1 MTEDKLNSLRQQDT
15 NLRDAIRLDEM
26 ERPQMPADLNARV
39 MQKVEQK
46 VHATRTR
53 KLWPWIAAACAAGV
67 IAIFLT
73 PPKETPKVNKGTT
86 VAVNVEQSKES
97 LDSETQ
103 KSETP
108 MSEPQMSET
117 QMSETQKSEIQLS
130 ESQTA
135 SPQKVIKQ
143 KGNLVPV
150 KSAKQQYK
158 PVTTD
163 NLLAQETTPAEK
175 PITEKT
181 STEEPTVTLTESDIP
196 ITRPENYKHTPEELA
211 LLRKQADEAYLKW
224 VELELEISKNNLQQT
239 AQQ

>member
-15 NLRDAIRLDEM
+15 NLRDAIRLDER

-39 MQKVEQK
+39 MQKEEQK
-46 VHATRTR
+46 SHATRTR

-73 PPKETPKVNKGTT
+73 PPKDTTEVNKGTT
-86 VAVNVEQSKES
+86 VAVNVEQPKES
-97 LDSETQ
+97 LDSE
-103 KSETP
+103 S
-108 MSEPQMSET
+108 QMSET
-117 QMSETQKSEIQLS
+117 QMSENQKSETQLS
-130 ESQTA
+130 EPQTA
-135 SPQKVIKQ
+135 LPQRVIKQ
-143 KGNLVPV
+143 KENHAPG
-150 KSAKQQYK
+150 KSAKQQYR

-163 NLLAQETTPAEK
+163 NLLAQEIAPAEQ
-175 PITEKT
+175 PTTEKV

>member
-15 NLRDAIRLDEM
+15 NLRDAIRLDER

-46 VHATRTR
+46 SHATRTR

-73 PPKETPKVNKGTT
+73 PPKDTTEVNKGTT
-86 VAVNVEQSKES
+86 VAVNVEQPKES
-97 LDSETQ
+97 MDSEA
-103 KSETP
+103 
-108 MSEPQMSET
+108 QMSET
-117 QMSETQKSEIQLS
+117 QMSETQMSEIQLS

-143 KGNLVPV
+143 KGNLDPG

-163 NLLAQETTPAEK
+163 NLLAQEIAPAEQ

>member
-15 NLRDAIRLDEM
+15 NLRDAIRLDEK

-46 VHATRTR
+46 SHTTRTR

-67 IAIFLT
+67 IAIFLA
-73 PPKETPKVNKGTT
+73 PPKDTTEVNKGTT
-86 VAVNVEQSKES
+86 VAVNVEQPKES
-97 LDSETQ
+97 MDSEAQ
-103 KSETP
+103 E
-108 MSEPQMSET
+108 SET
-117 QMSETQKSEIQLS
+117 QMSETQMSEIQLS

-135 SPQKVIKQ
+135 SPQRVIKQ
-143 KGNLVPV
+143 KGNLDPG
-150 KSAKQQYK
+150 KSAKQQYR
-158 PVTTD
+158 PATTN
-163 NLLAQETTPAEK
+163 NLLAQETTPAEQ

>member
-15 NLRDAIRLDEM
+15 NLRDAIRLDEK

-46 VHATRTR
+46 SHATRTR

-73 PPKETPKVNKGTT
+73 PPKDTTEVNKGTT
-86 VAVNVEQSKES
+86 VAVNVEQPKES
-97 LDSETQ
+97 LDSEAQ
-103 KSETP
+103 E
-108 MSEPQMSET
+108 SET
-117 QMSETQKSEIQLS
+117 QMSETQMSEIQLS

-135 SPQKVIKQ
+135 SPQRVIKQ
-143 KGNLVPV
+143 KGNLAPG

-158 PVTTD
+158 PATTN
-163 NLLAQETTPAEK
+163 NLLAQETTPAGQ

>member
-15 NLRDAIRLDEM
+15 NLRDAIRLDER

-39 MQKVEQK
+39 MRKVEQK
-46 VHATRTR
+46 SHATRTR

-73 PPKETPKVNKGTT
+73 PPKDTTEVNKGTT
-86 VAVNVEQSKES
+86 VAVNVEQPKES

-103 KSETP
+103 KSE
-108 MSEPQMSET
+108 
-117 QMSETQKSEIQLS
+117 IQLS
-130 ESQTA
+130 EPQTA
-135 SPQKVIKQ
+135 SPQRVIKQ
-143 KGNLVPV
+143 KGNLAPG

-163 NLLAQETTPAEK
+163 NLLAQEITPAEQ
-175 PITEKT
+175 PTTEKV

>member
-15 NLRDAIRLDEM
+15 NLRDAIRLDER

-46 VHATRTR
+46 SHATRTR

-73 PPKETPKVNKGTT
+73 PPKDTTEVNKETT

-108 MSEPQMSET
+108 MSEPQ
-117 QMSETQKSEIQLS
+117 
-130 ESQTA
+130 TA

-150 KSAKQQYK
+150 KPAKQQYK

-181 STEEPTVTLTESDIP
+181 STEEPMVTLTESDIP

>member
-15 NLRDAIRLDEM
+15 NLRDAIRLDER

-46 VHATRTR
+46 SHATRTR

-73 PPKETPKVNKGTT
+73 PPKDTTEVNKGTT
-86 VAVNVEQSKES
+86 VAVNVEQPKES
-97 LDSETQ
+97 MDSEAQ
-103 KSETP
+103 E
-108 MSEPQMSET
+108 SET
-117 QMSETQKSEIQLS
+117 QMSETQMREIQLS

-135 SPQKVIKQ
+135 SPQRVIKQ
-143 KGNLVPV
+143 KGNLAPV
-150 KSAKQQYK
+150 KSAKQQYR
-158 PVTTD
+158 PATTN
-163 NLLAQETTPAEK
+163 NLLAQETTPAEQ

>member
-15 NLRDAIRLDEM
+15 NLRDAIRLDER

-46 VHATRTR
+46 SHATRTR

-73 PPKETPKVNKGTT
+73 PPKDTTEVNKGTT
-86 VAVNVEQSKES
+86 VAVNVEQPKES
-97 LDSETQ
+97 MDSEAQ
-103 KSETP
+103 E
-108 MSEPQMSET
+108 SET

-130 ESQTA
+130 ESQTT
-135 SPQKVIKQ
+135 SPQRVIKQ
-143 KGNLVPV
+143 KGNLAPV
-150 KSAKQQYK
+150 KSTKQQYK

-163 NLLAQETTPAEK
+163 NLLAQETTPAEQ

>member
-15 NLRDAIRLDEM
+15 NLRDAIRLDER

-46 VHATRTR
+46 SHATRTR

-73 PPKETPKVNKGTT
+73 PPKDTTEVNKGTT
-86 VAVNVEQSKES
+86 VAVNVEQPKES
-97 LDSETQ
+97 LDSEPQ
-103 KSETP
+103 K
-108 MSEPQMSET
+108 SET

-130 ESQTA
+130 ESQTT
-135 SPQKVIKQ
+135 SPQRVIKQ
-143 KGNLVPV
+143 KGNLAPV

-163 NLLAQETTPAEK
+163 NLLAQETTPAEQ

>member
-15 NLRDAIRLDEM
+15 NLRDAIRLDER

-46 VHATRTR
+46 SHATRTR

-73 PPKETPKVNKGTT
+73 PPKDTTEVNKGTT
-86 VAVNVEQSKES
+86 VAVNVEQPKES
-97 LDSETQ
+97 LDSE
-103 KSETP
+103 S
-108 MSEPQMSET
+108 QMSET

-135 SPQKVIKQ
+135 SPQRVIKQ

-163 NLLAQETTPAEK
+163 NLLAQETTPAEQ
-175 PITEKT
+175 PTTEKT

>member
-15 NLRDAIRLDEM
+15 NLRDAIRQDEM

-46 VHATRTR
+46 SHATRTH

-67 IAIFLT
+67 IAIYLT
-73 PPKETPKVNKGTT
+73 PPKGTTEVNKGTP
-86 VAVNVEQSKES
+86 VAVNVEQQKES
-97 LDSETQ
+97 PDSE
-103 KSETP
+103 S
-108 MSEPQMSET
+108 
-117 QMSETQKSEIQLS
+117 QKSEIQMS
-130 ESQTA
+130 EPQTA
-135 SPQKVIKQ
+135 SPLKVIKQ
-143 KGNLVPV
+143 KENLVPV
-150 KSAKQQYK
+150 KPAKQQYK

-163 NLLAQETTPAEK
+163 NLLAQEITPAEQ
-175 PITEKT
+175 PTTEKV
-181 STEEPTVTLTESDIP
+181 SIEEPTITLTESDIP

>member
-15 NLRDAIRLDEM
+15 NLRDAIRLDER

-46 VHATRTR
+46 SHATRTR

-73 PPKETPKVNKGTT
+73 PPKDTTEVNKGTT
-86 VAVNVEQSKES
+86 VAVNVEQPKES

-103 KSETP
+103 KSET
-108 MSEPQMSET
+108 QMSEA
-117 QMSETQKSEIQLS
+117 
-130 ESQTA
+130 QTT
-135 SPQKVIKQ
+135 SPQRVIKQ
-143 KGNLVPV
+143 KGNLAPG

-163 NLLAQETTPAEK
+163 NLLAQEITPAEQ
-175 PITEKT
+175 PTTEKT

>member
-15 NLRDAIRLDEM
+15 NLRDAIRLDER

-46 VHATRTR
+46 SHATRTR

-73 PPKETPKVNKGTT
+73 PPKDTTEVNKGTT
-86 VAVNVEQSKES
+86 VAVNVEQPKES
-97 LDSETQ
+97 LDSEAQESETQ
-103 KSETP
+103 KSET
-108 MSEPQMSET
+108 QMSEA
-117 QMSETQKSEIQLS
+117 
-130 ESQTA
+130 QTT
-135 SPQKVIKQ
+135 SPQRVIKQ

-163 NLLAQETTPAEK
+163 NLLAQETPPAEQ

>member
-15 NLRDAIRLDEM
+15 NLRDALRQDEM

-46 VHATRTR
+46 SHATRTH

-67 IAIFLT
+67 IAIYLT
-73 PPKETPKVNKGTT
+73 PPKGTTEVNKGTP
-86 VAVNVEQSKES
+86 VAVNVEQ
-97 LDSETQ
+97 Q
-103 KSETP
+103 KETP
-108 MSEPQMSET
+108 DSEPQKGEI
-117 QMSETQKSEIQLS
+117 QKSEIQMS
-130 ESQTA
+130 EPQTA

-143 KGNLVPV
+143 KENLIPV
-150 KSAKQQYK
+150 KPAKQQYK

-163 NLLAQETTPAEK
+163 NLLAQEITPAVQ
-175 PITEKT
+175 PTTEKV
-181 STEEPTVTLTESDIP
+181 STEEPTITLTESDIP

>member
-15 NLRDAIRLDEM
+15 NLRDALRQDEM

-46 VHATRTR
+46 SHATRTH

-67 IAIFLT
+67 IAIYLT
-73 PPKETPKVNKGTT
+73 PPKDTPQVNKGTT
-86 VAVNVEQSKES
+86 VAVNVEQPK
-97 LDSETQ
+97 DS
-103 KSETP
+103 SEG
-108 MSEPQMSET
+108 EP
-117 QMSETQKSEIQLS
+117 QKSEIQKS
-130 ESQTA
+130 EIQMSEPQTA

-143 KGNLVPV
+143 KGNLAPD
-150 KSAKQQYK
+150 KSAKQQYR
-158 PVTTD
+158 PLTTD
-163 NLLAQETTPAEK
+163 NLLAQEIAPAEQPK
-175 PITEKT
+175 TEKV

>member
-15 NLRDAIRLDEM
+15 NLRDAIRLDER

-46 VHATRTR
+46 SHATRTR

-73 PPKETPKVNKGTT
+73 PPKDTTEVNKGTT
-86 VAVNVEQSKES
+86 VAVNVEQPKES
-97 LDSETQ
+97 MD
-103 KSETP
+103 
-108 MSEPQMSET
+108 SEPQESET

-130 ESQTA
+130 ESQTT
-135 SPQKVIKQ
+135 SPQRVIKQ
-143 KGNLVPV
+143 KGNLAPG

-163 NLLAQETTPAEK
+163 NLLAQEITPAEQ
-175 PITEKT
+175 PTTEKV

>member
-15 NLRDAIRLDEM
+15 NLRDAIRLDER

-46 VHATRTR
+46 SHATRTR

-73 PPKETPKVNKGTT
+73 PPKDTTEVNKGTT
-86 VAVNVEQSKES
+86 VAVNVEQPKES
-97 LDSETQ
+97 MDSEA
-103 KSETP
+103 
-108 MSEPQMSET
+108 QMSET

-143 KGNLVPV
+143 KENHAPG
-150 KSAKQQYK
+150 KSAKQQYR
-158 PVTTD
+158 PATTN
-163 NLLAQETTPAEK
+163 NLLAQEITPAEQTK
-175 PITEKT
+175 TEKV

>member
-15 NLRDAIRLDEM
+15 NLRDAIRLDER

-46 VHATRTR
+46 SHATRTR

-73 PPKETPKVNKGTT
+73 PPKDTTEVNKGTT
-86 VAVNVEQSKES
+86 VAVNVEQPKES
-97 LDSETQ
+97 LDSESQ
-103 KSETP
+103 ESGIEKSEP
-108 MSEPQMSET
+108 
-117 QMSETQKSEIQLS
+117 
-130 ESQTA
+130 QTA
-135 SPQKVIKQ
+135 SPQRVIKQ
-143 KGNLVPV
+143 KGNLAPV

-158 PVTTD
+158 PLTTD
-163 NLLAQETTPAEK
+163 NLLAQEIAPAGQ
-175 PITEKT
+175 PTTEKV

>member
-15 NLRDAIRLDEM
+15 NLRDAIRLDER

-46 VHATRTR
+46 SHATRTR

-73 PPKETPKVNKGTT
+73 PPKDTTEVNKGTT
-86 VAVNVEQSKES
+86 VAVNVEQPKES
-97 LDSETQ
+97 LDSE
-103 KSETP
+103 S
-108 MSEPQMSET
+108 QMSET
-117 QMSETQKSEIQLS
+117 QMSETQMSEIQMS
-130 ESQTA
+130 EAQTA
-135 SPQKVIKQ
+135 SPQRVIKQ
-143 KGNLVPV
+143 KGNLDPV

-163 NLLAQETTPAEK
+163 NLLAQEIAPAGQ
-175 PITEKT
+175 PTTEKV

>member
-15 NLRDAIRLDEM
+15 NLRDAIRLDER

-39 MQKVEQK
+39 MRKVEQK
-46 VHATRTR
+46 SHAYRTR

-73 PPKETPKVNKGTT
+73 PPKDTTEVSKGTT
-86 VAVNVEQSKES
+86 VAVNVEQPKES
-97 LDSETQ
+97 MDSED
-103 KSETP
+103 
-108 MSEPQMSET
+108 QMSET
-117 QMSETQKSEIQLS
+117 QMSETQESEIEKSEP
-130 ESQTA
+130 QTT
-135 SPQKVIKQ
+135 SPQRVIKQ
-143 KGNLVPV
+143 KGNLAPG

-163 NLLAQETTPAEK
+163 NLLAQEIAPAEQ
-175 PITEKT
+175 PTTEKV

>member
-15 NLRDAIRLDEM
+15 NLRDAIRLDER

-46 VHATRTR
+46 SHATRTR

-73 PPKETPKVNKGTT
+73 PPKDTTEVNKGTT
-86 VAVNVEQSKES
+86 VAVNVEQPKES
-97 LDSETQ
+97 LDSE
-103 KSETP
+103 S
-108 MSEPQMSET
+108 QMSET
-117 QMSETQKSEIQLS
+117 QMSETQMSEIQLS

-135 SPQKVIKQ
+135 SPQRVIKQ
-143 KGNLVPV
+143 KGNLAPV
-150 KSAKQQYK
+150 KSAKQQYR
-158 PVTTD
+158 PATTN
-163 NLLAQETTPAEK
+163 NLLAQETTPAEQ
-175 PITEKT
+175 PTTEKV

>member
-15 NLRDAIRLDEM
+15 NLRDAIRLDER
-26 ERPQMPADLNARV
+26 ERPQMPADINARV
-39 MQKVEQK
+39 MRKVEQK
-46 VHATRTR
+46 SHATRTR

-73 PPKETPKVNKGTT
+73 PPKDTTEINKGTT

-97 LDSETQ
+97 LDSE
-103 KSETP
+103 S
-108 MSEPQMSET
+108 QMSET
-117 QMSETQKSEIQLS
+117 QMSETQMSEA
-130 ESQTA
+130 QTT
-135 SPQKVIKQ
+135 SPQRVIKQ

-163 NLLAQETTPAEK
+163 NLLAQEITSAEQ
-175 PITEKT
+175 PTTEKV

>member
-15 NLRDAIRLDEM
+15 NLRDALRQDEM

-39 MQKVEQK
+39 LQKVEQNN
-46 VHATRTR
+46 HSTRTHM
-53 KLWPWIAAACAAGV
+53 LWPWIAAACVAGV
-67 IAIFLT
+67 VAIFIT
-73 PPKETPKVNKGTT
+73 PPKDTQVNKGTP
-86 VAVNVEQSKES
+86 VAVNVEQQK
-97 LDSETQ
+97 DS
-103 KSETP
+103 SED
-108 MSEPQMSET
+108 EP
-117 QMSETQKSEIQLS
+117 QKSEIQMS
-130 ESQTA
+130 ETKMSEPQTT

-143 KGNLVPV
+143 KEDLIPV
-150 KSAKQQYK
+150 KPAKQQYK

-163 NLLAQETTPAEK
+163 NLLAQEITPSEQTT
-175 PITEKT
+175 TEKV

>member
-15 NLRDAIRLDEM
+15 NLRDAIRLDER

-39 MQKVEQK
+39 MRKVEQK
-46 VHATRTR
+46 SHATRTR

-73 PPKETPKVNKGTT
+73 PPKDTTEVNKGTT
-86 VAVNVEQSKES
+86 VAVNVEQPKES
-97 LDSETQ
+97 MDSEAQ
-103 KSETP
+103 MSET
-108 MSEPQMSET
+108 QMSET

-130 ESQTA
+130 EAQTA
-135 SPQKVIKQ
+135 SSQRVIKQ

-163 NLLAQETTPAEK
+163 NLLAQEIALAEQ
-175 PITEKT
+175 PTTEKT

>member
-15 NLRDAIRLDEM
+15 NLRDAIRLDER

-46 VHATRTR
+46 SHATRTR

-73 PPKETPKVNKGTT
+73 PPKDTTEVNKGTT
-86 VAVNVEQSKES
+86 VAVNVEQPKES
-97 LDSETQ
+97 LDSE
-103 KSETP
+103 S
-108 MSEPQMSET
+108 QMSET
-117 QMSETQKSEIQLS
+117 QMNETQKSEIQLS
-130 ESQTA
+130 EAQTA
-135 SPQKVIKQ
+135 SSQRVIKQ

-163 NLLAQETTPAEK
+163 NLLAQEIAPAEQ
-175 PITEKT
+175 PITEKI

>member
-15 NLRDAIRLDEM
+15 NLRDAIRLDER

-46 VHATRTR
+46 SHATRTR

-73 PPKETPKVNKGTT
+73 PPKDTTEVNKGTT
-86 VAVNVEQSKES
+86 VAVNVEQPKES
-97 LDSETQ
+97 LDSEAQ
-103 KSETP
+103 ESET
-108 MSEPQMSET
+108 QMSET

-135 SPQKVIKQ
+135 SPQRVIKQ
-143 KGNLVPV
+143 KGNLDPR
-150 KSAKQQYK
+150 KSAKQQYR

-163 NLLAQETTPAEK
+163 NLLAQEITPAEQ
-175 PITEKT
+175 PTTEKV

>member
-15 NLRDAIRLDEM
+15 NLRDAIRLDER

-46 VHATRTR
+46 SHATRTR

-73 PPKETPKVNKGTT
+73 PPKDTTEVNKGTT
-86 VAVNVEQSKES
+86 VAVNVEQPKES
-97 LDSETQ
+97 IDSEAQ
-103 KSETP
+103 E
-108 MSEPQMSET
+108 SET
-117 QMSETQKSEIQLS
+117 QMSETQMSEIQLS
-130 ESQTA
+130 ESQTT
-135 SPQKVIKQ
+135 SPQRVIKQ
-143 KGNLVPV
+143 KGNLAPD

-163 NLLAQETTPAEK
+163 NLLAQETTPAEQ
-175 PITEKT
+175 PTTEKV